1 MSYNLYRAVIWGTTL
16 FLRTTQARASSNQST
31 ARAGRDLKPPQF
43 QPWPWQGPLKQPRL
57 PQVAAEASG
66 LGASSGPFPALSQ
79 QAPSVARVL
88 PSSPEPSPSG
98 PEEGPSGSEQPRA
111 FPSVPEA
118 CPSGP
123 GAVRGAEGAAQR
135 RAPGRKEQPRAGP
148 GPSPPTLLRDKQ
160 GSQENSDTQKRLIKL
175 Q

>member
-1 MSYNLYRAVIWGTTL
+1 MSYNLYRAVSLGTTL
-16 FLRTTQARASSNQST
+16 FLRTTQARTSSNQST

-43 QPWPWQGPLKQPRL
+43 HRWPWRGPLKQPRL

-66 LGASSGPFPALSQ
+66 PPRGHLRPYPNKPRAWP
-79 QAPSVARVL
+79 
-88 PSSPEPSPSG
+88 
-98 PEEGPSGSEQPRA
+98 EQPRA
-111 FPSVPEA
+111 FPSVPEP

-123 GAVRGAEGAAQR
+123 GAVHGAEGNRPAAGTRPQGA
-135 RAPGRKEQPRAGP
+135 APSRSRPV
-148 GPSPPTLLRDKQ
+148 PSPPTLLRDKQ